1 MSTIHDLGLGQPVGG
16 GGDDAQTVPPRLD
29 SATTDAVSVQ
39 SVNTV
44 EAADTVKEI
53 PTTNPAVHVVL
64 TNPPS
69 PAQTRKDTMSLH
81 PDHPVNRARADTT
94 ASSISTSSFASTTGT
109 SDADDDEDDYDPAQG
124 GDEKTCIK
132 EKRVKEWTKRF
143 HPGSGEEL
151 LCSECERKDLGTRA
165 DVDAVMKP
173 MAVRW

>member
-1 MSTIHDLGLGQPVGG
+1 MATPQHIHDLDLGQPVGG
-16 GGDDAQTVPPRLD
+16 SEASRTAPPVQRAAAETAQDDGPVSD
-29 SATTDAVSVQ
+29 TTP
-39 SVNTV
+39 
-44 EAADTVKEI
+44 AAVKEI

-64 TNPPS
+64 TNPPAPSS
-69 PAQTRKDTMSLH
+69 PAQARTMPPREPSLH

-151 LCSECERKDLGTRA
+151 LCSECESRGFGNEG
-165 DVDAVMKP
+165 
-173 MAVRW
+173 